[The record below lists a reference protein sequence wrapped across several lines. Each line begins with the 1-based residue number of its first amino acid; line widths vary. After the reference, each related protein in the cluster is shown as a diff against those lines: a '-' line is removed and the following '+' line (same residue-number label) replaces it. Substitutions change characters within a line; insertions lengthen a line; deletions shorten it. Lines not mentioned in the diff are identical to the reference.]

1 MGGIIM
7 GLHSKCSLSYEC
19 AWGSRTV
26 PGTCGFSSC
35 QRSKLM
41 DDARLRGNLNAAEVL
56 KDNGVIKDYNISSNH
71 KIIFYN

>member
-1 MGGIIM
+1 MGEIIM
-7 GLHSKCSLSYEC
+7 GLHSKCSLAYQC

-41 DDARLRGNLNAAEVL
+41 NEAKTRGNLTAAQVL
-56 KDNGVIKDYNISSNH
+56 KDNGAIKDYGIAPNGTT
-71 KIIFYN
+71 IFYD

>member
-1 MGGIIM
+1 MVGGINM
-7 GLHSKCSLSYEC
+7 GLHSKCSLAYQC

-26 PGTCGFSSC
+26 PGTCGFTSC

-56 KDNGVIKDYNISSNH
+56 KDNGAIKDYAIIHH
-71 KIIFYN
+71 KIKFYD

>member
-7 GLHSKCSLSYEC
+7 GLHSKCSLAYEC

>member
-1 MGGIIM
+1 M
-7 GLHSKCSLSYEC
+7 GLHSKCSLAYEC

-41 DDARLRGNLNAAEVL
+41 DDARLRGNLKCCGSL
-56 KDNGVIKDYNISSNH
+56 KRQWCY
-71 KIIFYN
+71 

>member
-1 MGGIIM
+1 M
-7 GLHSKCSLSYEC
+7 GLHSKCSLAYEC

-56 KDNGVIKDYNISSNH
+56 KDNGVIKDYNISSNN
-71 KIIFYN
+71 KIIFYK

>member
-1 MGGIIM
+1 M
-7 GLHSKCSLSYEC
+7 GLHSKCSLAYEC

-41 DDARLRGNLNAAEVL
+41 DDARRGNLNAAEVL
-56 KDNGVIKDYNISSNH
+56 KRNGVIKDYSIIHH
-71 KIIFYN
+71 KIVFYD

>member
-7 GLHSKCSLSYEC
+7 GLHSKCSLAYEC

-41 DDARLRGNLNAAEVL
+41 DDARQRSNLNAAQVL
-56 KDNGVIKDYNISSNH
+56 KDNGAIKDYHIVHH
-71 KIIFYN
+71 KIKFYD